1 MSIWR
6 KIFGWTGRARDANG
20 NDSDVAAAAK
30 GDTTFTITL
39 VVLGSRL
46 ARADGTIS
54 RNEIETFKRVFRLS
68 ADDMEVAGQMF
79 DQVRQDAVDF
89 RRYALQAAR
98 QFRDQPVVREQVLDG
113 LFAMAYAD
121 RRLDDRE
128 LAYLREVAGLL
139 DIDDAAFARIH
150 ARHHHERNPY
160 AVLGV
165 DRSADEMTVRLAH
178 RRLAQD
184 LNPDRLIDQGLPRAL
199 LLVAHDKAAAIDAAL
214 ATVCKERGFA
224 P

>member
-1 MSIWR
+1 MSFWH
-6 KIFGWTGRARDANG
+6 KILGWIGRHNR
-20 NDSDVAAAAK
+20 NDEGCEAATAAS
-30 GDTTFTITL
+30 GDTAFTITL

-54 RNEIETFKRVFRLS
+54 RNEVETFKRVFRLS
-68 ADDMEVAGQMF
+68 PDDMEVAGQMF

-98 QFRDQPVVREQVLDG
+98 QFRKQPVILEQILDG

-121 RRLDDRE
+121 RHLDDRE
-128 LAYLREVAGLL
+128 LTYLREISSLL
-139 DIDDAAFARIH
+139 EIDDATFARIH
-150 ARHHHERNPY
+150 ARHHREGNPY

-165 DRSADEMTVRLAH
+165 DRTADEMTVRLAH

-184 LNPDRLIDQGLPRAL
+184 LNPDRLMDQGLPRTL
-199 LLVAHDKAAAIDAAL
+199 RLVAYDKAAAIDAAF
-214 ATVCKERGFA
+214 AAVCQERGFA
-224 P
+224 H

>member
-6 KIFGWTGRARDANG
+6 RIFGRGG
-20 NDSDVAAAAK
+20 GDSEVAVAASHDP
-30 GDTTFTITL
+30 GFVITL

-54 RNEIETFKRVFRLS
+54 RNEIDTFKRVFHFS

-98 QFRDQPVVREQVLDG
+98 QFRERPVVLEQILDG
-113 LFAMAYAD
+113 LFAMAYID

-128 LAYLREVAGLL
+128 LAYLRDLSTLFEIG
-139 DIDDAAFARIH
+139 DAAFARVH

-165 DRSADEMTVRLAH
+165 DRGADEMTIRLAH
-178 RRLAQD
+178 RRLSQD
-184 LNPDRLIDQGLPRAL
+184 LNPDRLTGQGLPRAL
-199 LLVAHDKAAAIDAAL
+199 LLVAYDKAAAINAAFT
-214 ATVCKERGFA
+214 AICKERGFA
-224 P
+224 A